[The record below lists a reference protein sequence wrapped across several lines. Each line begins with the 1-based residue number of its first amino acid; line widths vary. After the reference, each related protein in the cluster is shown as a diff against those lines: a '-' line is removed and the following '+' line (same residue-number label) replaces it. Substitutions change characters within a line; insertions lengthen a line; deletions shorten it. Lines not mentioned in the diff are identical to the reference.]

1 MVDLALLQTF
11 RVLHDQG
18 TVTAAAHALN
28 LSPSAVSH
36 QLRQLSRQAGA
47 ELLEPDG
54 RRVRLTA
61 AGRALLRHADRLCA
75 QWEEA
80 RAEVAQQGAAGQ
92 RTVRFGGL
100 ATSIAPLLAPVAE
113 ELRGGEAPTHVTVEE
128 TDTSPSYRDLLAD
141 RLDIA
146 LVTPVPDSP
155 PADDARF
162 HQEPLLDDVLDLVV
176 PARHRLAAAGPVDL
190 AETAHEDWIAPH
202 GDQRR
207 LTHALCTAA
216 GFTPRTLHQADYWH
230 AVLALIDHG
239 LGVCLVPRLVAL
251 ASFPRLVRVPVRT
264 DPPPA
269 RRIIASAR
277 KGSERQEAIA
287 EGLRL
292 LRERAAALTI
302 NSSPPAAH

>member
-18 TVTAAAHALN
+18 TVTAAAGALN

-61 AGRALLRHADRLCA
+61 AGRALLRHADVLCA

-80 RAEVAQQGAAGQ
+80 RAEVARQGGSGQ

-113 ELRGGEAPTHVTVEE
+113 ELRAASPPTHATVAE
-128 TDTSPSYRDLLAD
+128 TDTAPGYRDLLAD

-155 PADDARF
+155 RADDTRF
-162 HQEPLLDDVLDLVV
+162 HQELLLDDVLDLVV
-176 PARHRLAAAGPVDL
+176 PPGHRIAEYDAVDL
-190 AETAHEDWIAPH
+190 AEAAHEDWVAPH
-202 GDQRR
+202 SDQRR
-207 LTHALCTAA
+207 LTDALCTAA
-216 GFTPRTLHQADYWH
+216 GFTPRTVHQTDYWH
-230 AVLALIDHG
+230 AALALVAHG
-239 LGVCLVPRLVAL
+239 LGVCLVPRLVDFGA
-251 ASFPRLVRVPVRT
+251 FPRLVQVPVRGT
-264 DPPPA
+264 PPPA
-269 RRIIASAR
+269 RRILACAR
-277 KGSERQEAIA
+277 KGSERQDAIA
-287 EGLRL
+287 DGLSRL
-292 LRERAAALTI
+292 RSQAAALV
-302 NSSPPAAH
+302 NSR